1 MHFVR
6 QPDANRFYSAAA
18 TITGKTAGNIR
29 DADDNHGNRVGSCNL
44 ASDRRMF
51 GSAGEA
57 FEEAFETELDEPN
70 DGITSTTEDVSNA
83 GAFAIVVAIV
93 LFLGAGLA
101 KVALRTSLALLIAA
115 MPMLIGLVA
124 VDTTSLFAATYY
136 VAILLV
142 GAGVVLMSIAYWRGR
157 RTHPPNPYP

>member
-1 MHFVR
+1 MVIGLV
-6 QPDANRFYSAAA
+6 AA
-18 TITGKTAGNIR
+18 TLLLIGGCS
-29 DADDNHGNRVGSCNL
+29 GFV
-44 ASDRRMF
+44 F

-136 VAILLV
+136 LAILLV